1 MLRSI
6 VLAGGIAAFGALGAI
21 ASPLTDTYTSFWV
34 FGDSLSDDGNLFAAS
49 GNTTPTSPPYFNG
62 RFSNGQVWNERIQ
75 KEFIDAGKASDNFAF
90 GGATAVTNTTDTIPD
105 LLAQSTLY
113 QTLGAPYAGTR
124 PLASVWFGANDIL
137 DAFAANATNVNVAA
151 IVTAAA
157 VGAADAVGTGVR
169 ALATAGVRD
178 FAVWNLPDIGRTP
191 RFAAFLPD
199 SASELASFA
208 TGAFNARLDKV
219 IAGLRADQLRVTEID
234 TFGLFAEVLGQPGD
248 FGFTDTALPCLFPDA
263 QTAAA
268 FNRPQLC
275 ENTTGLLYFDPIHP
289 TAAAHAVL
297 ADTFVAA
304 VPLPSTGFL
313 LAFGLGLL
321 ALRRRAA

>member
-62 RFSNGQVWNERIQ
+62 RFSDGPVWNEGILVH
-75 KEFIDAGKASDNFAF
+75 FGTNGGNFAF
-90 GGATAVTNTTDTIPD
+90 GGATAVTNDDAIPD
-105 LLAQSTLY
+105 LTAQVAGFASSGLPAVD
-113 QTLGAPYAGTR
+113 GAR
-124 PLASVWFGANDIL
+124 PLASLWFGANDIL
-137 DAFAANATNVNVAA
+137 DAIEAAASNPALAANVLPTA
-151 IVTAAA
+151 IAAA
-157 VGAADAVGTGVR
+157 QAVGNGART
-169 ALATAGVRD
+169 LYSAGIAD
-178 FAVWNLPDIGRTP
+178 IAIWNLPDIGRTP
-191 RFAAFLPD
+191 LFSTLQPGGRV
-199 SASELASFA
+199 LAS
-208 TGAFNARLDKV
+208 GASSLFNATLADI
-219 IAGLRADQLRVTEID
+219 IADLRGEGLRITAID
-234 TFGLFAEVLGQPGD
+234 TFGLFNRVLAAPSR
-248 FGFTDTALPCLFPDA
+248 FGFDNTITPCIIPEVSVC
-263 QTAAA
+263 T
-268 FNRPQLC
+268 
-275 ENTTGLLYFDPIHP
+275 NTKGLLYFDPIHP